1 MSASESVMDFVNDTH
16 MRHLMNETARQQK
29 CDYTMYQ
36 RPIEPIAYYVYLFIL
51 PVVNLIGV
59 MIEVV
64 CFIVFTKKQMRFI
77 AVKYPLHMKIW
88 CTPTRAFRILVGI
101 TIFSTIYRFPTFFE
115 LTHNHCGAAVDS
127 QLQMN
132 QNYRFYYMCISFAIF
147 NVLLPW
153 TIMLIL
159 NIYVVREVRRAY
171 HIRQVMQQVIQTN
184 KANEEK
190 EKRHCTI
197 MATVMVCS
205 FLFFN
210 ILSAINTV
218 DEQFGVVI
226 PREFDPLGNLL
237 TCVNSAFNV
246 IIYAF
251 FSSRFRQT
259 FMTILC
265 GENKTK
271 NIQVRVFMSG
281 AFSLFVEMLVERQED
296 KEFCSQRSC
305 NSNNRGVSKAREK
318 VHDRIN
324 SNSNKNKNKN
334 NYRNQSN
341 YGNNRNTDSSRNR
354 SKDKKKEQPGPNIG
368 HSVISTH
375 KTSDKGNHMAYALE
389 PKSDIKKRIAMKVGK
404 KVAKFLG
411 KKLFGSKK
419 QKKVPTERIYP
430 IRPVSVGIP
439 EMIRP
444 NQALVFNYTNK
455 FREDVFS
462 QNSTYLAYNLT
473 SNVYTIKQTAPNFS
487 YGQHLY
493 YFGPTYKLYNQ
504 EVKDT
509 KMCQFKFDR
518 SDEVSIET
526 QEKLEMLRFILFLA
540 IAQLISA
547 TTDNK
552 DIGCGYSVNSTVH
565 CDSDRLEVTNES
577 CDKCCEGFAMSKGL
591 KVNEAYGF
599 REAAYPTKCI
609 CCVNKQC

>member
-1 MSASESVMDFVNDTH
+1 
-16 MRHLMNETARQQK
+16 
-29 CDYTMYQ
+29 
-36 RPIEPIAYYVYLFIL
+36 
-51 PVVNLIGV
+51 
-59 MIEVV
+59 
-64 CFIVFTKKQMRFI
+64 
-77 AVKYPLHMKIW
+77 MKIW

-127 QLQMN
+127 QLQLN
-132 QNYRFYYMCISFAIF
+132 QTYRFYYMCISFAIF

-171 HIRQVMQQVIQTN
+171 HIRQIMQQVIQTN

-197 MATVMVCS
+197 MAAVMVCS

-271 NIQVRVFMSG
+271 NIQVGIFMSG
-281 AFSLFVEMLVERQED
+281 
-296 KEFCSQRSC
+296 

-318 VHDRIN
+318 VHNRIN
-324 SNSNKNKNKN
+324 SNSNSNRSNSNKNKNKN
-334 NYRNQSN
+334 NHRNQSN
-341 YGNNRNTDSSRNR
+341 HGNNRNTDSSRNR
-354 SKDKKKEQPGPNIG
+354 SKDKKKEQPGSNVG

-375 KTSDKGNHMAYALE
+375 KTSDKGNHMAYALDE
-389 PKSDIKKRIAMKVGK
+389 ARRHRHRMDEMKRRQKSTPRPIHHHSNTHIHSYPNSLPYNNHPNQNTVIVVQQKPKSDIKKKIAMKVGK

-411 KKLFGSKK
+411 KKLFGSNK

-430 IRPVSVGIP
+430 VRPVSVGIP
-439 EMIRP
+439 EYE
-444 NQALVFNYTNK
+444 N
-455 FREDVFS
+455 
-462 QNSTYLAYNLT
+462 
-473 SNVYTIKQTAPNFS
+473 
-487 YGQHLY
+487 
-493 YFGPTYKLYNQ
+493 
-504 EVKDT
+504 
-509 KMCQFKFDR
+509 
-518 SDEVSIET
+518 
-526 QEKLEMLRFILFLA
+526 
-540 IAQLISA
+540 
-547 TTDNK
+547 
-552 DIGCGYSVNSTVH
+552 
-565 CDSDRLEVTNES
+565 
-577 CDKCCEGFAMSKGL
+577 
-591 KVNEAYGF
+591 
-599 REAAYPTKCI
+599 
-609 CCVNKQC
+609 